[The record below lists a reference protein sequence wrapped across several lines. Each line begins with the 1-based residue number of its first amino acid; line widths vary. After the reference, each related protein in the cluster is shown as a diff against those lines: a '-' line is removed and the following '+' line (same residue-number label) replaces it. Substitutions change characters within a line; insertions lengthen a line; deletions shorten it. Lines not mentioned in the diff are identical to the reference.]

1 MGTRSEHVRFDLA
14 PDRPDARSMHKYAAP
29 VIDLTR
35 AREAWDVSRELQEH
49 ATHLDPDHR
58 RRVRRARRARKSRQT
73 LMFALL
79 LVVAL
84 AAWRYVP
91 FGDIWQDVQDA
102 SAGRIN

>member
-1 MGTRSEHVRFDLA
+1 MGTRSRHVRLELVS
-14 PDRPDARSMHKYAAP
+14 DRPDARPMHKYAAP
-29 VIDLTR
+29 AIDLTR

-49 ATHLDPDHR
+49 AIHLDPDHR
-58 RRVRRARRARKSRQT
+58 RRVRWARRARRARQT
-73 LMFALL
+73 LLFALL

-102 SAGRIN
+102 SAGRN